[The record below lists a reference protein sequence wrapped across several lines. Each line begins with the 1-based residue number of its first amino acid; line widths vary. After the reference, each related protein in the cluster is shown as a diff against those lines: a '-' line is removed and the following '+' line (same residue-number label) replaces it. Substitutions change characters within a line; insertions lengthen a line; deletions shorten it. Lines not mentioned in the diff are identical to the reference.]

1 MVFHFIKFL
10 VLLSFCFISLGF
22 ARVNKNVFIL
32 REYLSGSENY
42 LRKSSIK
49 SLRIRPEPLVFN
61 RLYLTPHEVLN
72 FEVKSLKTE
81 LPQKKV
87 ISLQGKSFE
96 KYRAPLYS
104 RQFNLEDQIPE
115 VEADV
120 ININKSNKLDSG
132 DVLPLLIRSELRP
145 NVSVDLPALIS
156 LEPKTEDFTGTG
168 SAKIE

>member
-1 MVFHFIKFL
+1 MVFHSIRFL
-10 VLLSFCFISLGF
+10 VLLSFCFISLAF
-22 ARVNKNVFIL
+22 ARVNQNVFIL

-49 SLRIRPEPLVFN
+49 SLRIGTEPLVFN

-87 ISLQGKSFE
+87 ILLQGKNYE
-96 KYRAPLYS
+96 QYRTPLHK
-104 RQFNLEDQIPE
+104 RQSNLENQIPE
-115 VEADV
+115 LEADV
-120 ININKSNKLDSG
+120 ININKSNKLDSEE
-132 DVLPLLIRSELRP
+132 VLPLLIRSELRP
-145 NVSVDLPALIS
+145 DISVDLPALIS

-168 SAKIE
+168 SAKN